1 MKNLKLVQTLCFGGL
16 IPFYSL
22 SILTFFQKSIF
33 IIDLFSIYSLVILC
47 FLCGSTWL
55 QLVLYEES
63 EKTHLLKIFVV
74 LLPIFLILNE
84 ILLKINLKIFVF
96 GLGYLGIYL
105 IDQKFLKNLKY
116 LSIRKTLTILVL
128 ISHIIILIGI
138 YTNSI

>member
-63 EKTHLLKIFVV
+63 EKIHLLKIFVV
-74 LLPIFLILNE
+74 LLPIFLILIE

-138 YTNSI
+138 YTNGI

>member
-1 MKNLKLVQTLCFGGL
+1 MKNLNLVRTLCFGGL

-55 QLVLYEES
+55 QLVLYDES
-63 EKTHLLKIFVV
+63 EKIHFLKIFVV
-74 LLPIFLILNE
+74 LLPIFLILIE

-96 GLGYLGIYL
+96 GLGYLVIYL
-105 IDQKFLKNLKY
+105 IDQKFLKNLEY
-116 LSIRKTLTILVL
+116 LSIRKALTILVL

-138 YTNSI
+138 YTNGI